1 MTVVVAKQSL
11 KVCTAPL
18 IHPGLYP
25 VASNSHV
32 RVAGSFL
39 PHQSEAGCRSA
50 QPGDTS
56 AALVWFDREGEKS
69 RAGFG
74 TY

>member
-1 MTVVVAKQSL
+1 MIVVVAKQSS
-11 KVCTAPL
+11 KVCPAPL

-32 RVAGSFL
+32 RVAGSSL
-39 PHQSEAGCRSA
+39 LYQSEAGCRSA
-50 QPGDTS
+50 QPGAMS
-56 AALVWFDREGEKS
+56 AALAWFDREGEKS
-69 RAGFG
+69 RRRCG